1 MHQPYP
7 WQSEPVR
14 QLRTLRTRLPHAVL
28 LQGPAGGGK
37 RALAGAFLQWLLCA
51 HPTAEQACGQC
62 DSCRWLLAAQH
73 PDVLEVDVAAAEEG
87 GEATP
92 GRKLAQI
99 GVDSIR
105 QAVDFL
111 RIGAHG
117 PMRVVWIHQ
126 AHVMN
131 VAASNALLKTLE
143 EPPDRTLLLLVTDQP
158 ARLLPTVLSRC
169 HAVRHPLPDRAG
181 ALEWLAGQG
190 VAQPGLCLDLAGGA
204 PLAALAWND
213 VERMARRAGWLEML
227 ARADSAR
234 VWNEAEQLARMEHEA
249 YLDWIDVLQR
259 WMYDLLSLRMV
270 GRIGYHGDCAAD
282 LQSLAPRADVHGLV
296 RFAQRLT
303 EVRRTSAH
311 PLNVQLA
318 VEDILLDYCA
328 LFEAQG

>member
-1 MHQPYP
+1 MQQPYP

-14 QLRTLRTRLPHAVL
+14 QLRALRARLPHAL
-28 LQGPAGGGK
+28 LLHGPAGSGK

-51 HPTAEQACGQC
+51 HPAAEQPCGQC
-62 DSCRWLLAAQH
+62 DSCRWLQAAQH
-73 PDVLEVDVAAAEEG
+73 PDVLEVDVAAAEDA

-99 GVDSIR
+99 GVESIR
-105 QAVDFL
+105 QTVDFL

-117 PMRVVWIHQ
+117 SMRVVWIHQ
-126 AHVMN
+126 AHAMN
-131 VAASNALLKTLE
+131 TAASNALLKTLE
-143 EPPDRTLLLLVTDQP
+143 EPPERTLLLLVTDQP

-169 HAVRHPLPDRAG
+169 HAVRHPLPERAR

-190 VAQPGLCLDLAGGA
+190 VDQPGLCLDLAGGA

-213 VERMARRAGWLEML
+213 AGRMARRTGWLDML
-227 ARADSAR
+227 AHADRARA
-234 VWNEAEQLARMEHEA
+234 WGEAEQLARMEHEA

-259 WMYDLLSLRMV
+259 WVCDLLSLRMV
-270 GRIGYHGDCAAD
+270 GRIGYHGDCAAG
-282 LQSLAPRADVHGLV
+282 LQALAQRADVRGLA

-303 EVRRTSAH
+303 DVRRTSGH

-318 VEDILLDYCA
+318 VEDVLLDYCA
-328 LFEAQG
+328 LFEAKG